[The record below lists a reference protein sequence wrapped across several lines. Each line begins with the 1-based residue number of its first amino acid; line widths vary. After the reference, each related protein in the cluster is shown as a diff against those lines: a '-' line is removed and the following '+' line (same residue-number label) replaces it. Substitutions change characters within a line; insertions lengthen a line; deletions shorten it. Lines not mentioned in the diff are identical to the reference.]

1 MTLCVCVYSLFLP
14 LFTLFFMQ
22 PILSLQAAASLFLFY
37 FTIFK
42 FFEIKDKTLQGRNE
56 KNTQITLHHR
66 RLQSL
71 NAMLTLVK
79 ERKKK
84 RFKFF
89 AFWLRERKYL
99 STICYQ
105 DIRENIFTDEMNDNP
120 RYILLS
126 THLCLSNVQL
136 LFLLTAR
143 RGRKKRK
150 RKNRWFIVDSYHG
163 QLV

>member
-1 MTLCVCVYSLFLP
+1 MQTDKTTRSCSSSVQTDARPLRQRHTPVCGASIVFFYPSSPYFPWNLYHLYKQLLLFS
-14 LFTLFFMQ
+14 FF
-22 PILSLQAAASLFLFY
+22 P
-37 FTIFK
+37 IFK

-79 ERKKK
+79 ERKK

-105 DIRENIFTDEMNDNP
+105 EIRENIFTDEMNDNP
-120 RYILLS
+120 RYTSLHTPVS
-126 THLCLSNVQL
+126 
-136 LFLLTAR
+136 
-143 RGRKKRK
+143 
-150 RKNRWFIVDSYHG
+150 
-163 QLV
+163 